1 MSFVNCD
8 RQDYI
13 FLRISI
19 IRPSWDVFSFLGC
32 HLSFQLV
39 NTDIVP
45 VVQTEK
51 AHWTIYTIAPPT
63 SNPDRNH
70 ILRAMRAERSLL
82 GLFQSGDL
90 VLILGPNVHQVPTP
104 QTRVEHLTSI
114 RSKSS
119 RSKFRVLIGFC
130 PEADPIQS
138 ALSQIP

>member
-1 MSFVNCD
+1 
-8 RQDYI
+8 
-13 FLRISI
+13 
-19 IRPSWDVFSFLGC
+19 
-32 HLSFQLV
+32 
-39 NTDIVP
+39 
-45 VVQTEK
+45 
-51 AHWTIYTIAPPT
+51 
-63 SNPDRNH
+63 
-70 ILRAMRAERSLL
+70 MRAERSLL

-114 RSKSS
+114 RSKST